1 MCEAISATLDVPCG
15 RTIDFREGKV
25 MPGAGRYERWLQNSR
40 IGLIAAALAAAAIL
54 YAVRYLIGS

>member
-1 MCEAISATLDVPCG
+1 MSWWAHIN
-15 RTIDFREGKV
+15 FREGTA

-54 YAVRYLIGS
+54 YGVRYFIGS

>member
-1 MCEAISATLDVPCG
+1 MCQAYRVRWMSWWAHIN
-15 RTIDFREGKV
+15 FREGTA

-54 YAVRYLIGS
+54 YGVRYFIGS

>member
-1 MCEAISATLDVPCG
+1 MCEAISATLDALAG
-15 RTIDFREGKV
+15 NDRLQEGTL

-54 YAVRYLIGS
+54 YGVRYFIGS